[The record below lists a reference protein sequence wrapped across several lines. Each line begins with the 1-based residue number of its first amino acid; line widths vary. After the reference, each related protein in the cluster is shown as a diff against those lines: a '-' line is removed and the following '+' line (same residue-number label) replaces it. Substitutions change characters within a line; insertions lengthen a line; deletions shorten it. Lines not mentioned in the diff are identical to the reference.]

1 MTGTCMALISIN
13 INTVAPIQFAA
24 SVNNILACLSD
35 KVCKFLEKKEF
46 DTSRFILMVAIKI
59 MSGGHADEVRRK

>member
-1 MTGTCMALISIN
+1 MALISIN

-35 KVCKFLEKKEF
+35 KVCKFLEKKNSTLF
-46 DTSRFILMVAIKI
+46 TFYFN
-59 MSGGHADEVRRK
+59 GGYKNKNNEWRSC

>member
-1 MTGTCMALISIN
+1 MALISIN

-59 MSGGHADEVRRK
+59 KIMSGGHADEVRRK